1 MPRANVLPASQE
13 IDNHVGW
20 VALEEQLRNEVQVR
34 DESRLEDN
42 RHVRGVEELDWV
54 GALLATGRAVLHRE
68 IHTET
73 LEVDYDQEND
83 QSGHELD
90 HVRKV
95 VLPVE
100 GLTQCTDLVT
110 TCDEQVEEGD
120 DSTSNSVP
128 RFVWRVMGEKAFQMI
143 DSQMFVAMKR
153 EIPDPRP

>member
-1 MPRANVLPASQE
+1 M
-13 IDNHVGW
+13 
-20 VALEEQLRNEVQVR
+20 
-34 DESRLEDN
+34 
-42 RHVRGVEELDWV
+42 
-54 GALLATGRAVLHRE
+54 LHRE

-73 LEVDYDQEND
+73 LVDYDQENN

-100 GLTQCTDLVT
+100 GLTQWVLSAVAM
-110 TCDEQVEEGD
+110 
-120 DSTSNSVP
+120 SRWKRAMIAPSNSVP

-153 EIPDPRP
+153 KFRTQDRSPSGGVHRREDDEAGEEELQDDEDGVRSVHLDRRSGRTFQRT